1 VSTFDR
7 LHPAIQHHIVNTFGW
22 SSLRPLQIA
31 AIEPLLNRE
40 HAVLLA
46 PTAGGKTEA
55 AFFPLVSRML
65 AEGWTGLGL
74 LYVCPIRALI
84 NNLEIRLQ
92 RYGRLLGRRCA
103 VWHGDIGDSARR
115 QIVRDPPDC
124 LLTTP
129 ESLEVMLVTR
139 REERRRLFG
148 AARAVIVD
156 ELHAIADD
164 DRGWHLLAVLERITR
179 LAEREL
185 QRVGLSATIGNPET
199 LLGWLTDSCA
209 GPGRVI
215 APADGSAGGAELTL
229 DYVGTLENAAM
240 ITSRLHRGEKRLV
253 FCDSRA
259 RVEDLSALLR
269 AAGVDSYVSHS
280 SLGVSERRRAE
291 EAFSSGHDCVIV
303 ATSTLELG
311 IDVGDL
317 DRVVQIDAPSTVSAV
332 LQRLGRTG
340 RRPGSTRNCLFL
352 ATSEDALLRAAGLS
366 ILLGEGFVEP
376 VAPPPEPYH
385 ILAQQIMAL
394 ALQEGGIGADD
405 WRPWIGKVPAFA
417 RMSETDTQSLLTYMV
432 GRGILHEDGGL
443 LWLGLRGEEEFGRKH
458 FMELFSS
465 FVSEPLFAVR
475 YGHSELGQVHKVS
488 FTLRTEELPVLRLGG
503 RSWLVTHVDWADRV
517 AYVEPTE
524 LPGRSRWLGS
534 GQPLHFALC
543 QSIRGVLAGEDVK
556 AQLSRRAQE
565 RLAEI
570 RAQYPWATDD
580 ATVVLRESV
589 GGGRWWTFA
598 GLLANSAMVG
608 YLRERGVHAGS
619 ADNLSIRLESEE
631 DVGRLR
637 EVVQAAPP
645 NEIAEIRSP
654 VSQDAIDGLK
664 FSACLPPEMAR
675 HVLET
680 RLTDGPGI
688 RAALSQPV
696 RSVR

>member
-1 VSTFDR
+1 VSAFDR
-7 LHPAIQHHIVNTFGW
+7 LHPAIQHHIVNTLGW
-22 SSLRPLQIA
+22 SSLRPLQVA
-31 AIEPLLNRE
+31 AIEPLLDGE
-40 HAVLLA
+40 HAVLVA

-65 AEGWTGLGL
+65 TEGWAGLGL

-92 RYGRLLGRRCA
+92 HYGRLLGRRCA

-139 REERRRLFG
+139 RAERHQLFG

-179 LAEREL
+179 LAGREL

-199 LLGWLTDSCA
+199 LLSWLTGSRPGLRRVVAA
-209 GPGRVI
+209 GEAFPGV
-215 APADGSAGGAELTL
+215 AELAL
-229 DYVGTLENAAM
+229 DYVGTLENAA
-240 ITSRLHRGEKRLV
+240 TVVSRLHQSEKRLV

-269 AAGVDSYVSHS
+269 AGGVETYVSHS
-280 SLGVSERRRAE
+280 SLSVDERRRAE

-317 DRVVQIDAPSTVSAV
+317 DRVIQIDAPWTVAGV

-340 RRPGSTRNCLFL
+340 RRPGAKRNCLFL
-352 ATSEDALLRAAGLS
+352 ATSEDAFLRAAGLAT
-366 ILLGEGFVEP
+366 LLAEGFVEP
-376 VAPPPEPYH
+376 VSPPPEPYH

-394 ALQEGGIGADD
+394 ALQEGGIGAHD
-405 WRPWIGKVPAFA
+405 WRAWIGKVPAFA
-417 RMSETDTQSLLTYMV
+417 RMSEVDTRSVFAYMAE
-432 GRGILHEDGGL
+432 RGILYEDGGL
-443 LWLGLRGEEEFGRKH
+443 FWLGLRGEEEFGRKH

-475 YGHSELGQVHKVS
+475 YGHSAVGQVHKVS
-488 FTLRTEELPVLRLGG
+488 FAQRTEEIPVLRLGG

-524 LPGRSRWLGS
+524 LPGRSRWLGA

-543 QSIRGVLAGEDVK
+543 RSIRRVLAGGDVN
-556 AQLSRRAQE
+556 AEISRRAKE

-570 RAQYPWATDD
+570 RAEYSWVTPDG
-580 ATVVLRESV
+580 TVVVRDSE
-589 GGGRWWTFA
+589 GGGLWWTFA
-598 GLLANSAMVG
+598 GSLANGAIAS
-608 YLRERGVHAGS
+608 YLRERGVRVRS
-619 ADNLSIRLESEE
+619 ADNLSIGLESDE
-631 DVGRLR
+631 DAGRLR
-637 EVVQAAPP
+637 EVVRAAPP
-645 NEIAEIRSP
+645 DEIAEIRSP

-664 FSACLPPEMAR
+664 FTVCLPPEVAR
-675 HVLET
+675 HVLEV
-680 RLTDGPGI
+680 RLTDGAGI
-688 RAALSQPV
+688 RAVFSEPV
-696 RSVR
+696 RALP